1 MDLETAR
8 ILARTTTSTEI
19 ARQRATFMTLLMG
32 PDTDDTE
39 RASLLE
45 AIATLDEA
53 ARLQAL

>member
-8 ILARTTTSTEI
+8 ILARTTTASEI
-19 ARQRATFMTLLMG
+19 ARQRATFIAILMG
-32 PDTDDTE
+32 PDADDTE